1 VCVGIL
7 PDGRILLGAL
17 LVMELWVLVVHALL
31 QLVAWLY
38 LCLLAI
44 YLAVKKPRES
54 WFTYH
59 RNLQICVFVFVT
71 ISVVIMN
78 LFGHMEAASS
88 GHGHRRSLGGGHSS
102 PNPNATATG
111 SHGHSAVPH
120 STTGWVLYSLL
131 ILQLGL
137 GVARPEKESK
147 HRVTWRLAHR
157 GVAWTTLL
165 LSLYQFASSMFQT
178 SISTG
183 ALHTAKLYLICL
195 GSPLILLALGATIF
209 FIHRARN
216 D

>member
-1 VCVGIL
+1 
-7 PDGRILLGAL
+7 
-17 LVMELWVLVVHALL
+17 MELWVLVVHALL

-44 YLAVKKPRES
+44 YLAVRKPRES

-78 LFGHMEAASS
+78 LFGHMETASS
-88 GHGHRRSLGGGHSS
+88 GHSHRRSLGGGHSS
-102 PNPNATATG
+102 PNGNATITVSG
-111 SHGHSAVPH
+111 GHGHSAVPH
-120 STTGWVLYSLL
+120 STTGWFLYSLL

-137 GVARPEKESK
+137 GFARPEKESR
-147 HRVTWRLAHR
+147 HRVSWRLAHR
-157 GVAWTTLL
+157 GVAWTVLL

-178 SISTG
+178 SISSG

-195 GSPLILLALGATIF
+195 GSPLILLALGTTIF
-209 FIHRARN
+209 LIHRTRKDWSTSN
-216 D
+216 VRFI

>member
-1 VCVGIL
+1 M
-7 PDGRILLGAL
+7 LLSE
-17 LVMELWVLVVHALL
+17 VT
-31 QLVAWLY
+31 
-38 LCLLAI
+38 
-44 YLAVKKPRES
+44 AVKKPRES

-209 FIHRARN
+209 FIHRARK